1 MLELFIPI
9 YHVSLRW
16 LNNFTHLA
24 YFCVLQVK
32 IEEIAGLAEQLLLLL
47 VFINA

>member
-9 YHVSLRW
+9 HHASLRW

-24 YFCVLQVK
+24 YFCVLRAK
-32 IEEIAGLAEQLLLLL
+32 IKEIAGLAEQLLLLL
-47 VFINA
+47 VSIHA